1 MGLATGEGGSLQ
13 GKKLNSCD
21 SKPGDC
27 SHLATSEPLPF
38 STPLNSMLSAADALH
53 PAHAPQRLPFKPPG
67 QPAMRACVAA
77 TPAALQ
83 DLLSLVSG

>member
-13 GKKLNSCD
+13 GKKLKSCD

-27 SHLATSEPLPF
+27 SHLAISEPLPS

-53 PAHAPQRLPFKPPG
+53 PAHAFSGSRTIKN
-67 QPAMRACVAA
+67 
-77 TPAALQ
+77 
-83 DLLSLVSG
+83 VSFL